1 MLLILWPVSLLRKR
15 TLRNSSWFV
24 SIWTRSLIFLS
35 FLGHG
40 SCRSSLARPL
50 DHSSSAQLVLL
61 WHLLGPFLAQVLLR
75 GWGSGVP
82 GASTGDP
89 THDKVTRRDLVGRA
103 SQVSREHPK
112 SRIYLFYYFM
122 TFTNSSDINRG
133 LSPTTFLWKKLT

>member
-40 SCRSSLARPL
+40 SCRSSLSRPL

-61 WHLLGPFLAQVLLR
+61 
-75 GWGSGVP
+75 
-82 GASTGDP
+82 
-89 THDKVTRRDLVGRA
+89 
-103 SQVSREHPK
+103 
-112 SRIYLFYYFM
+112 
-122 TFTNSSDINRG
+122 
-133 LSPTTFLWKKLT
+133 